1 MALIQPIMSN
11 NFDAT
16 SSGRA
21 AGGRDEAEVEF
32 VMSALDAA
40 GHTDERRRSRRCTYR
55 VRAALQ
61 LFADMYDG
69 QAIMLYTRDITPK
82 SLGFITRHRL
92 PLGYGGVVDLPD
104 PAGVVRSIDCTLI
117 RCREVAKGWYEGAV
131 YFNREQSEFQ
141 NDCGGL

>member
-1 MALIQPIMSN
+1 MVLIYPIMLN
-11 NFDAT
+11 NSDAT

-21 AGGRDEAEVEF
+21 AAGARDEAEVEF

-40 GHTDERRRSRRCTYR
+40 GHTDERRRISRLPYR

-69 QAIMLYTRDITPK
+69 QTIVLHTRDITPK

-104 PAGVVRSIDCTLI
+104 PTGAVRSIDCTLI

-131 YFNREQSEFQ
+131 YFNREQADFGME
-141 NDCGGL
+141 

>member
-1 MALIQPIMSN
+1 
-11 NFDAT
+11 
-16 SSGRA
+16 
-21 AGGRDEAEVEF
+21 
-32 VMSALDAA
+32 
-40 GHTDERRRSRRCTYR
+40 
-55 VRAALQ
+55 
-61 LFADMYDG
+61 
-69 QAIMLYTRDITPK
+69 MLHTRDITPK

-141 NDCGGL
+141 ME

>member
-1 MALIQPIMSN
+1 MALIEQIMAN
-11 NFDAT
+11 NSDAT

-21 AGGRDEAEVEF
+21 AAGGREEAEVEF

-40 GHTDERRRSRRCTYR
+40 GHTDERRRTTRWLYR

-69 QAIMLYTRDITPK
+69 QAIVLHTRDITPK

-141 NDCGGL
+141 ME